1 MWVESAEERIVFRG
15 CYDVVESQA
24 KSMEGREGRPRTASR
39 SEVNLSENALA
50 TRAALDERLSSSR
63 LSLSEQNRPNVRRKT
78 LDEISTARSLAAGKK
93 PDN

>member
-1 MWVESAEERIVFRG
+1 
-15 CYDVVESQA
+15 
-24 KSMEGREGRPRTASR
+24 MEGREGRPRTASR

-50 TRAALDERLSSSR
+50 TRAALDERPSSSR

-78 LDEISTARSLAAGKK
+78 LDEISTVRGLAAGKK